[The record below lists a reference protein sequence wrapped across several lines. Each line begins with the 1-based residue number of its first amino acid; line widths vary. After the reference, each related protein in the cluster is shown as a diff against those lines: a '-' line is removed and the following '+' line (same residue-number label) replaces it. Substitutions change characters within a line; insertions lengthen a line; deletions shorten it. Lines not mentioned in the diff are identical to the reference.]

1 MLARINDEN
10 GPEPLGGFDPRS
22 RAIYKWLTHLVL
34 LLLLLSSDDLVGCVL
49 HEVISVRVVERGAD
63 T

>member
-10 GPEPLGGFDPRS
+10 GPEPLGGFDPRR
-22 RAIYKWLTHLVL
+22 RAIYKWLSPLV
-34 LLLLLSSDDLVGCVL
+34 LLLLLSSDDLFGCVF
-49 HEVISVRVVERGAD
+49 HEVIGVRVVERRAR